1 LFLIFDAIQ
10 QKKVTAEEV
19 AAVFAMQTGD
29 GRKHGE
35 LAAKEVSCCSL
46 GISLS
51 L

>member
-19 AAVFAMQTGD
+19 AGD